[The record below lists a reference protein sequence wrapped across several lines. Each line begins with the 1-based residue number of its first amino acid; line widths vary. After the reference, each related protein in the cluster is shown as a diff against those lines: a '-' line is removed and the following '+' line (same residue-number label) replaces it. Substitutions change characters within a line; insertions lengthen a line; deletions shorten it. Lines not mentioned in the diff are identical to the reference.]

1 MVVPARKMRIT
12 LAISSLMGG
21 GAERVAVNMANYW
34 ADRGWAI
41 SILTDSQGS
50 RPPAYDI
57 LPQVI
62 HRDLAFSRGSGH
74 RIPDRETVIALGGL
88 LTDSVRPE
96 RAVLLWDLDLVAA
109 LRHAIKEMRPQ
120 AVISFLDLTNVRV
133 LLATRGLDVPV
144 IVSEHS
150 DPIHNNIGAGMELL
164 RRRLYP
170 QAKYVVALTDESMRF
185 FAEMSGVRCKIIPN
199 PVLPHVGDDCEQG
212 NDKERLVLMGM
223 GRLSSEKGF
232 DHWLRAVATVSN
244 DHPGW
249 CLEIWGEGPLLGWL
263 GRLAAVLGVSDR
275 VRFPGFSRTPHLA
288 MSRADLFVLPSLCE
302 GFSNV
307 LCEAMAAGLPVIS
320 YDCPTGP
327 RHIIRDGVDGVL
339 VPAQNISALA
349 EALDHLMGN
358 AHERKRLAARAP
370 EVAGRF
376 AIHKIM
382 DMWEEILM
390 DHPSRPSG

>member
-1 MVVPARKMRIT
+1 MRIT

-34 ADRGWAI
+34 ASRGWAI

-50 RPPAYDI
+50 RPPAYNI
-57 LPQVI
+57 LPQVV
-62 HRDLAFSRGSGH
+62 HRDLAFSRDPGR

-88 LTDSVRPE
+88 WTNSVRPE

-109 LRHAIKEMRPQ
+109 LRHAIKETRPQ
-120 AVISFLDLTNVRV
+120 AVISFLELTNVRV
-133 LLATRGLDVPV
+133 LLATRGLEVPV

-150 DPIHNNIGAGMELL
+150 DPNHNNIGAGMELL

-185 FAEMSGVRCKIIPN
+185 FAEMNGVRCRVIPN
-199 PVLPHVGDDCEQG
+199 PVLPHIGDAREQD
-212 NDKERLVLMGM
+212 NDKEGLVLMGM
-223 GRLSSEKGF
+223 GRLSHEKGF
-232 DHWLRAVATVSN
+232 DHLLRAFATVSN

-249 CLEIWGEGPLLGWL
+249 SLEIWGEGPLLDWL
-263 GRLAAVLGVSDR
+263 GRLAAALDVSDR
-275 VRFPGFSRTPHLA
+275 VRFPGFTRTPHLA
-288 MSRADLFVLPSLCE
+288 MRRADLFALPSLCE

-339 VPAQNISALA
+339 VPAQNIPALA
-349 EALDHLMGN
+349 EALGHLMGDE
-358 AHERKRLAARAP
+358 HERRRLSARAR

-376 AIHKIM
+376 AVDKIM

-390 DHPSRPSG
+390 DHPSRTHG

>member
-1 MVVPARKMRIT
+1 
-12 LAISSLMGG
+12 
-21 GAERVAVNMANYW
+21 
-34 ADRGWAI
+34 
-41 SILTDSQGS
+41 
-50 RPPAYDI
+50 
-57 LPQVI
+57 
-62 HRDLAFSRGSGH
+62 
-74 RIPDRETVIALGGL
+74 IALGGL

-232 DHWLRAVATVSN
+232 DHLLRAFATVSN
-244 DHPGW
+244 DRPGW
-249 CLEIWGEGPLLGWL
+249 SLEIWGEGPLLGWL

-275 VRFPGFSRTPHLA
+275 VRFPGFSRTQHLA

-302 GFSNV
+302 GFSTV
-307 LCEAMAAGLPVIS
+307 LC
-320 YDCPTGP
+320 
-327 RHIIRDGVDGVL
+327 
-339 VPAQNISALA
+339 Q
-349 EALDHLMGN
+349 
-358 AHERKRLAARAP
+358 
-370 EVAGRF
+370 
-376 AIHKIM
+376 
-382 DMWEEILM
+382 
-390 DHPSRPSG
+390 